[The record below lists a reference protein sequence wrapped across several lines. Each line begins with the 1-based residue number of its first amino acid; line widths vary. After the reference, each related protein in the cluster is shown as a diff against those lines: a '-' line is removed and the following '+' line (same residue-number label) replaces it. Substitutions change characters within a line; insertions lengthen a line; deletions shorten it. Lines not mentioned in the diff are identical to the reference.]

1 MAVQHWDVS
10 TSARERLA
18 EILLLAV
25 LGTIVLFLFA
35 LVWLHGPEARV
46 MPMPPSISM
55 PGM

>member
-1 MAVQHWDVS
+1 MALQQWEVS

-18 EILLLAV
+18 EMLVLAV
-25 LGTIVLFLFA
+25 LGAIVIFLFA